1 MKRLLNHAFAT
12 PALGLAL
19 SAAQAGGFVPAY
31 LNGTIAPQ
39 QEAALS
45 QAKDVLVKVRLLDQ
59 SRQDAPPQLLAEQIL
74 EKPRRIPADFSLC
87 YDKQAIKNDGRYV
100 IEGQIFVNGEL
111 RYNSRSQTQVLGA
124 GAAEHPRLRLETVGA
139 N

>member
-1 MKRLLNHAFAT
+1 MKRLLTQAFAAL
-12 PALGLAL
+12 ALGLAL
-19 SAAQAGGFVPAY
+19 TAAHAGGFVPAY
-31 LNGTIAPQ
+31 LSGTIAPQ

-74 EKPRRIPADFSLC
+74 EKPRQVPTDFSLC
-87 YDKQAIKNDGRYV
+87 YDKQAIKSDGRYV
-100 IEGQIFVNGEL
+100 VEGQIFVNGEL
-111 RYNSRSQTQVLGA
+111 RYNSRSQTEVLRA
-124 GAAEHPRLRLETVGA
+124 GAAEHPQLRLETVGA